1 MKITFTAVCNWLERG
16 AAYVEIISVTLP
28 FKWILATLE
37 LTTIATGSGYEIFTI
52 VECILQLI
60 YAIMI

>member
-1 MKITFTAVCNWLERG
+1 M
-16 AAYVEIISVTLP
+16 ISVILP

-37 LTTIATGSGYEIFTI
+37 LTTIAIGGAYEIITI
-52 VECILQLI
+52 VQYALQLI